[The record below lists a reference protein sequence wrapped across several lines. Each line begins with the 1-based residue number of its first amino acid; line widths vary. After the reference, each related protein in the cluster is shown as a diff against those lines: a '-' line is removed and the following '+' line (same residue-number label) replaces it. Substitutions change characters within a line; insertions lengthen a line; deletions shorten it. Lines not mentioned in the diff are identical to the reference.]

1 MIPINVDRISKRQ
14 DFVGKTGLYVT
25 SMFRTIQGEGPFTGY
40 PSVFLRLAGCNFG
53 DKDDRCKFCDT
64 SFEIDKATHYSLAD
78 LRDKL
83 LSLDGYNPKDVL
95 VITGGEPTLQSQ
107 LIPFTNS
114 VYGDFSEV
122 QVETN
127 GTQAYFFSELAEYP
141 AHHLRPCFVVSPKA
155 SHKLRG
161 YAALSPVVLGCADCL
176 KFVVSADPND
186 PHHTIPQWA
195 LDFAK
200 DGVVYVSP
208 MAIYKKAYPGEVS
221 SIWDDDL
228 IDREKTAQNY
238 AYAAQYAMKHNL
250 HLSLQTH
257 LFTAIP

>member
-1 MIPINVDRISKRQ
+1 M
-14 DFVGKTGLYVT
+14 
-25 SMFRTIQGEGPFTGY
+25 
-40 PSVFLRLAGCNFG
+40 
-53 DKDDRCKFCDT
+53 
-64 SFEIDKATHYSLAD
+64 
-78 LRDKL
+78 
-83 LSLDGYNPKDVL
+83 
-95 VITGGEPTLQSQ
+95 
-107 LIPFTNS
+107 
-114 VYGDFSEV
+114 
-122 QVETN
+122 
-127 GTQAYFFSELAEYP
+127 
-141 AHHLRPCFVVSPKA
+141 
-155 SHKLRG
+155 
-161 YAALSPVVLGCADCL
+161 
-176 KFVVSADPND
+176 VSADPND